1 MLNKF
6 KELTRAYSL
15 PVSITPFLI
24 ALCAAYS
31 AAGFYDNGILFG
43 ANALLILIAIVL
55 LHLGGNLFD
64 DYRDVLSELKKGKN
78 LSDINFR
85 NKEKAKLILN
95 KTYSLKSIAKI
106 LAVMFSIA
114 VLIGLYFTYLKG
126 ETVFYF
132 MVISAILCLFYP
144 KSAKYGL
151 SEIVITLLFGP
162 LLINGAYYALT
173 GTFDVQIILFSI
185 ASGLLTSI
193 LLIAHSL
200 MDYEYDITTDKKTIP
215 VLIKNKPETINFI
228 GVIILISYIL
238 IIYTTI
244 KYETAKLF
252 LAPVILTLPVS
263 YKLIKSLYDYINIK
277 DVQFI
282 PKWYLG
288 VMENWEE
295 IKKNNMAYFMYRFY
309 LARNLASIFNI
320 ILALVCLLCFTPDI
334 FREYRLEIIHTVNF
348 F

>member
-1 MLNKF
+1 M
-6 KELTRAYSL
+6 
-15 PVSITPFLI
+15 
-24 ALCAAYS
+24 
-31 AAGFYDNGILFG
+31 
-43 ANALLILIAIVL
+43 
-55 LHLGGNLFD
+55 
-64 DYRDVLSELKKGKN
+64 
-78 LSDINFR
+78 
-85 NKEKAKLILN
+85 
-95 KTYSLKSIAKI
+95 
-106 LAVMFSIA
+106 
-114 VLIGLYFTYLKG
+114 
-126 ETVFYF
+126 
-132 MVISAILCLFYP
+132 
-144 KSAKYGL
+144 
-151 SEIVITLLFGP
+151 
-162 LLINGAYYALT
+162 
-173 GTFDVQIILFSI
+173 FSI

-193 LLIAHSL
+193 LLITHSL